1 MFLYHGLESTLK
13 KTRPYRLLIFMVL
26 VFDFPLKIEYKNL
39 IMSISQLIIL
49 MIIGVLSGVLA
60 GVFGVGGAIIVIPAL
75 VFILGL
81 SQHEAQG
88 TSLAFM
94 LPPVGILATWN
105 YWKAGHVNWKIA
117 LVLSLTFVVGAYFGS
132 QISVNVS
139 DKLLRRIFGVLI
151 MFMAIKMIFSK

>member
-1 MFLYHGLESTLK
+1 MTITH
-13 KTRPYRLLIFMVL
+13 LLI
-26 VFDFPLKIEYKNL
+26 L
-39 IMSISQLIIL
+39 IV
-49 MIIGVLSGVLA
+49 IGILSGLLA

-117 LVLSLTFVVGAYFGS
+117 LVLSVTFVLGAYLGS
-132 QISVNVS
+132 HFSLNISDRS
-139 DKLLRRIFGVLI
+139 LRRAFGVLMI
-151 MFMAIKMIFSK
+151 AMALKMILSK

>member
-1 MFLYHGLESTLK
+1 MTA
-13 KTRPYRLLIFMVL
+13 TQLLI
-26 VFDFPLKIEYKNL
+26 L
-39 IMSISQLIIL
+39 IV
-49 MIIGVLSGVLA
+49 IGILSGILA

-105 YWKAGHVNWKIA
+105 YWKQGYVNWKFA
-117 LVLSLTFVVGAYFGS
+117 LVLSLTFVVGAYIGS
-132 QISVNVS
+132 HLSVNIP
-139 DKLLRRIFGVLI
+139 DKILRRFFGILLI
-151 MFMAIKMIFSK
+151 VMAMKLIFSK

>member
-1 MFLYHGLESTLK
+1 
-13 KTRPYRLLIFMVL
+13 
-26 VFDFPLKIEYKNL
+26 
-39 IMSISQLIIL
+39 MSITQLIALIV
-49 MIIGVLSGVLA
+49 IGILSGILA

-105 YWKAGHVNWKIA
+105 YWKEGQVNWKIA
-117 LVLSLTFVVGAYFGS
+117 LILSLTFVVGAYFGC
-132 QISVNVS
+132 
-139 DKLLRRIFGVLI
+139 LLYTSPSPRDGLLSR
-151 MFMAIKMIFSK
+151 MPSSA

>member
-1 MFLYHGLESTLK
+1 MT
-13 KTRPYRLLIFMVL
+13 TVQLLILMV
-26 VFDFPLKIEYKNL
+26 
-39 IMSISQLIIL
+39 
-49 MIIGVLSGVLA
+49 IGITSGVLA

-94 LPPVGILATWN
+94 IPPVGILAAWN

-117 LVLSLTFVVGAYFGS
+117 AVLAATFVVGAYLGS
-132 QISVNVS
+132 QFSLNISDRS
-139 DKLLRRIFGVLI
+139 LRRGFGALMLI
-151 MFMAIKMIFSK
+151 LALKMIFSK

>member
-1 MFLYHGLESTLK
+1 MT
-13 KTRPYRLLIFMVL
+13 
-26 VFDFPLKIEYKNL
+26 
-39 IMSISQLIIL
+39 ISQILILIIL
-49 MIIGVLSGVLA
+49 GILSGVLA

-105 YWKAGHVNWKIA
+105 YWKEGHVNWKIA
-117 LVLSLTFVVGAYFGS
+117 LVLSLTFVVGAYLGS
-132 QISVNVS
+132 QISVNMS
-139 DKLLRRIFGVLI
+139 DKLLRRIFGVLMI
-151 MFMAIKMIFSK
+151 IMAIKMIFSK

>member
-1 MFLYHGLESTLK
+1 
-13 KTRPYRLLIFMVL
+13 
-26 VFDFPLKIEYKNL
+26 
-39 IMSISQLIIL
+39 MSITHLIVLIIL
-49 MIIGVLSGVLA
+49 GILSGLLA
-60 GVFGVGGAIIVIPAL
+60 GAFGIGGAIIVIPVL

-117 LVLSLTFVVGAYFGS
+117 LILSLTFVIGAYLGS
-132 QISVNVS
+132 QFSINVP
-139 DKLLRRIFGVLI
+139 DKLLRRLFGVLMI
-151 MFMAIKMIFSK
+151 LIAIKMIFSK

>member
-1 MFLYHGLESTLK
+1 MSVAN
-13 KTRPYRLLIFMVL
+13 LLI
-26 VFDFPLKIEYKNL
+26 L
-39 IMSISQLIIL
+39 IV
-49 MIIGVLSGVLA
+49 IGILSGLLA
-60 GVFGVGGAIIVIPAL
+60 GMFGIGGAIIVIPAL

-117 LVLSLTFVVGAYFGS
+117 LVLSLTFVVGAYLGS
-132 QISVNVS
+132 HFSINIS
-139 DKLLRRIFGVLI
+139 DKTLRRLFGVLMI
-151 MFMAIKMIFSK
+151 IIALKLIFSK